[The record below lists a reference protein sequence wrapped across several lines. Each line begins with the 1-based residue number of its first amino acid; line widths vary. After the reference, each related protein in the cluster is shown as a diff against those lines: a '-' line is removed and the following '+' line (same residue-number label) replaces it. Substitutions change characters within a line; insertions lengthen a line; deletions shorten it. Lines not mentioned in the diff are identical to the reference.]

1 MKKILILLV
10 CCFLVAG
17 SIHAQTWQEWFQQ
30 KKTQK
35 LYLIQQIAALK
46 VYLGYARKGYDIAN
60 KGITTVRNI
69 KKGDFDLHRTFLEAL
84 KLVNPKIRKYAKI
97 ADIIDYQVRII
108 KATNESLQKIR
119 SANQFTPTELDYCKQ
134 VLDNLLNEC
143 VKGIEEL
150 LIVISSSILE
160 MKDDERIKRIDNIH
174 IDMQDKYAFC
184 ASFCN
189 EMAVLSAQRLAD
201 QVEVNHSNII
211 NGLR

>member
-1 MKKILILLV
+1 MILLV
-10 CCFLVAG
+10 SCFLAAG

-60 KGITTVRNI
+60 KGLTTVRNI
-69 KKGDFDLHRTFLEAL
+69 KKGDFDLHRNFLEAL

-108 KATNESLQKIR
+108 KATNQTLQKFR
-119 SANQFTPTELDYCKQ
+119 SANQFTQSEIDYCKQ
-134 VLDNLLNEC
+134 VFDNLLNEC
-143 VKGIEEL
+143 SKGIEEL
-150 LIVISSSILE
+150 LLVISSNILE

-174 IDMQDKYAFC
+174 NDMQDKYAFC
-184 ASFCN
+184 SYFCN
-189 EMAVLSAQRLAD
+189 EMAVLSAQRLVD
-201 QVEVNHSNII
+201 QVEVNHSKII

>member
-1 MKKILILLV
+1 MKKIMILLV
-10 CCFLVAG
+10 SCFLVAG

-69 KKGDFDLHRTFLEAL
+69 KKGDFDLHRAFLDAL
-84 KLVNPKIRKYAKI
+84 KLVNPKIRKYIKV

-108 KATNESLQKIR
+108 KATNQTLQKTR
-119 SANQFTPTELDYCKQ
+119 SANQFTQSELAYCKQ
-134 VLDNLLNEC
+134 VFDNLLIEC
-143 VKGIEEL
+143 SKGIDEL
-150 LIVISSSILE
+150 LLVISSNILE

-174 IDMQDKYAFC
+174 IYMQDKYEFC